1 MRIGCAKDSLN
12 VFLLCILNR
21 EGEKAT
27 GVGTN
32 LCNQR
37 HAQTEDFQVSQIALL
52 VQMFGIA
59 RGGLTGQMIY
69 FIRFNDLSR
78 SSSMK

>member
-1 MRIGCAKDSLN
+1 MLKQRIFKLA
-12 VFLLCILNR
+12 
-21 EGEKAT
+21 
-27 GVGTN
+27 
-32 LCNQR
+32 
-37 HAQTEDFQVSQIALL
+37 QIALL

-59 RGGLTGQMIY
+59 RGGFRGQMIY